1 MINFKDVLDEA
12 LGNKKLNN
20 LNVFYNIK
28 AFIQAWGD
36 TLDNVEQKEV
46 EKTPQSKKE
55 EKDQDQD
62 QEQEQ
67 NQEQEL
73 NQSYEEKGSILNEDI
88 FKSDKKGIITVSEEE
103 VDEISTVE
111 DLLNFLERQEKT
123 IKITDKI
130 VSKPTKIIDK
140 VIIEIALALVNN
152 DQEALKQII
161 GKGDKIYVDI
171 DYGKEK
177 ESSVG
182 LRILKNEGSLSISL
196 NMKKDGRIIAMP
208 FDKVM
213 FNKCLIDIR
222 NETLG

>member
-1 MINFKDVLDEA
+1 MINFRDVLDEA

-36 TLDNVEQKEV
+36 TLDDVEQKDV

-55 EKDQDQD
+55 EK
-62 QEQEQ
+62 EQE
-67 NQEQEL
+67 EPL
-73 NQSYEEKGSILNEDI
+73 NQSYEEKGNILNEDI
-88 FKSDKKGIITVSEEE
+88 FKSDKKGIIVVSEEE

-123 IKITDKI
+123 IKVTDKI
-130 VSKPTKIIDK
+130 VSKPTKVIDK

-196 NMKKDGRIIAMP
+196 NMKKDGKIIAMP
-208 FDKVM
+208 FDKVI